1 MMKRALV
8 IEQRAQKA
16 VEEKKK
22 LLKNLEKAEE
32 LKLFPLKHHRET
44 VIRAE
49 NLELFYGEKKVT
61 GPLNFEVKNGEQVI
75 LRGKNGCGKS
85 SMLKRILG
93 EAISYRGKLEV
104 ASGLEISYVS
114 QDAEQLCGMID
125 EFAIKEGVDPT
136 LLKALLRKLDF
147 SRVQF

>member
-61 GPLNFEVKNGEQVI
+61 GPLNFEVKKWGTGHSKREKWMWKIKYAKADSGRSYFLSGQIRGCLRLGNI
-75 LRGKNGCGKS
+75 LCFSGC
-85 SMLKRILG
+85 R
-93 EAISYRGKLEV
+93 A
-104 ASGLEISYVS
+104 
-114 QDAEQLCGMID
+114 
-125 EFAIKEGVDPT
+125 
-136 LLKALLRKLDF
+136 ALWDD
-147 SRVQF
+147 